1 MFSTI
6 RDNKRLV
13 QGFLVLITIPF
24 ALWGVETYIRNST
37 IGDDV
42 ATVAG
47 AKISQQELRAA
58 LNEQQERL
66 RAQAEGQFDPA
77 MFETPQVRRMVLET
91 LITKRLLASQG
102 RDGRLAVSDQELA
115 RHIASIPAFQENG
128 QFSKSRYESVLS
140 AQGMRQEM
148 FEARLRQDMLTQQL
162 IFPVVAGSLPGRAT
176 ADHWVKTQLEQREVA
191 EARLMA
197 EDYLARVSLP
207 PDAARKYYDANRGK
221 FESPEQ
227 ARAEFVVLSR
237 DTLAGQVTVSDAEI
251 KAAYDARID
260 RYKEGER
267 RRASHILI
275 AVAKDATEADVKK
288 ARAVAEEVRAKLKQ
302 APGDFAKLAKQY
314 SQDPGSAQQGG
325 DLGWFT
331 RGAMVKPF
339 EDAAFQLSEGQ
350 TSGIVRSD
358 FGFHIIQVT
367 GAQAERVK
375 PFAEVRD
382 ELANQLKQEAAAK
395 KYAEAA
401 EAFGNMVYEQGDS
414 LAPVAE
420 KWKLAVQRTAWLPRG
435 AKLPPPFD
443 NAKLA
448 AALFSDDV
456 LKAKH
461 NTEAIEVSPGVL
473 VSARA
478 VEYQPAA
485 VQDFAVVKAGIEKY
499 LTQAKAA
506 RLAVKDGEEKL
517 ARLRKGEAVDVK
529 WSTPR
534 PVNRMLT
541 RDIPPDN
548 LRAIFGIK
556 SGHLPGY
563 AGGGLP
569 DGYVI
574 YRLDS
579 IKSLDGDG
587 QQEAMTRAMGE
598 RYRQVIAEEEAVAW
612 LTTLKDKFPV
622 KVNEAALEKR

>member
-24 ALWGVETYIRNST
+24 ALWGVETYIRNAT
-37 IGDDV
+37 VGDDA

-47 AKISQQELRAA
+47 AKVSQQELRAA

-102 RDGRLAVSDQELA
+102 RDARLAVSDQELA
-115 RHIASIPAFQENG
+115 KHIASIPAFQENG
-128 QFSKSRYESVLS
+128 QFSKTKYEAVLS
-140 AQGMRQEM
+140 AQGMRQEV

-162 IFPVVAGSLPGRAT
+162 VFPVIAGSLPGRT
-176 ADHWVKTQLEQREVA
+176 AAEHWVKTQLEQREVA

-207 PDAARKYYDANRGK
+207 PDAARKYYDANQGK
-221 FESPEQ
+221 FKSPEQ
-227 ARAEFVVLSR
+227 VRAEFVVLSR
-237 DTLAGQVTVSDAEI
+237 DALAGQVIVSDAEI

-275 AVAKDATEADVKK
+275 AVAKDAPEADVKK
-288 ARAVAEEVRAKLKQ
+288 ARAVAEEILAKLKQ

-325 DLGWFT
+325 DLGWFA

-350 TSGIVRSD
+350 ISGIVRSD
-358 FGFHIIQVT
+358 FGFHIIRVT

-420 KWKLAVQRTAWLPRG
+420 KWKLAVQRTGWLSRD

-456 LKAKH
+456 LKEKH
-461 NTEAIEVSPGVL
+461 NTEAIEVTPGVL
-473 VSARA
+473 VSARM
-478 VEYQPAA
+478 VEYQPAV
-485 VQDFAVVKAGIEKY
+485 VQDFAAVKAGIEKY
-499 LTQAKAA
+499 LTQAEAV

-517 ARLRKGEAVDVK
+517 ARLLKGEAVDVK

-548 LRAIFGIK
+548 LRVIFGIK
-556 SGHLPGY
+556 SGRLPAY

-579 IKSLDGDG
+579 IKSLDGDE
-587 QQEAMTRAMGE
+587 QQEAMVQAMEE